1 MEELMFKQLVDQLR
15 GLSKPDKKLVI
26 LLKEQHAVYKNKSAN
41 AVARMR
47 GYVLYSFFLKGL
59 PDSALIFV
67 YEELESSRE
76 AYLVAAAA
84 LALRKSVKRRTEMAD
99 LLLKA
104 LHNIKFIDNY
114 FSFDNYYQQWPLD
127 NKTTALTE
135 ILNSMQWL
143 GTYAK
148 TCLPTLEILAIN
160 KDNRLSK
167 QNVIAIKE
175 TIRVIE
181 NSEIPIEDCCND
193 IPSLLGLHTD
203 SLSNKNNRINRFRE
217 ILLEDQDGR
226 QVYLHEFAK
235 DRPTLVAF
243 FYTRCDNPLKCS
255 LTITNLAAI
264 QKKLLQE
271 DWGSKIALS
280 AISYDSFYDQPYRIK
295 KYGKSRGIIFNEQMH
310 MFRAIPDIN
319 VLRDYFELG
328 VNYTG
333 EVVNR
338 HVIELYL
345 IDGDGHIMK
354 RFERS
359 QIDNVSII
367 NQMKNIVFSQELQG
381 SERPFTMRS
390 VSKSIGSVIVPV
402 FITLLPKCPFCFA
415 AYLSL
420 FGIAGMQLMPY
431 VKFIPPLLFL
441 AMSINIYA
449 LYKMGIKRNS
459 FLPLYLCVIGSAI
472 VVAFGYYN
480 PIKFGLIFG
489 LVLLFLSAILNSLPN
504 RVYLKLKMKLH
515 ISL

>member
-1 MEELMFKQLVDQLR
+1 MFKQLVDQLR
-15 GLSKPDKKLVI
+15 DLPKPDKRLAV
-26 LLKEQHAVYKNKSAN
+26 LLKERQAFYKNKSAN
-41 AVARMR
+41 AVVRMR
-47 GYVLYSFFLKGL
+47 GYVLYSFFLKSL

-76 AYLVAAAA
+76 AYLIAAAA

-114 FSFDNYYQQWPLD
+114 FSFDNYYQQWPLN
-127 NKTTALTE
+127 NKTTAFTE

-143 GTYAK
+143 GAYAR
-148 TCLPTLEILAIN
+148 TCLPTLKILAIN
-160 KDNRLSK
+160 KDNRLSN

-175 TIRVIE
+175 TIKVIE
-181 NSEIPIEDCCND
+181 TSEIPIEDCCND
-193 IPSLLGLHTD
+193 IPSLLGLNTD
-203 SLSNKNNRINRFRE
+203 ILSNKNNRIYRFRE
-217 ILLEDQDGR
+217 ILLEDQDGH

-235 DRPTLVAF
+235 GRPTLVAF

-264 QKKLLQE
+264 QKKLMQE
-271 DWGSKIALS
+271 DWGSRIALS
-280 AISYDSFYDQPYRIK
+280 AISYDSFYDQHSRIK
-295 KYGKSRGIIFNEQMH
+295 NYGESRGIIFNEQMH
-310 MFRAIPDIN
+310 MFRAIPDIS
-319 VLRDYFELG
+319 VLSDHFELG

-338 HVIELYL
+338 HIIELYL
-345 IDGDGHIMK
+345 INGDGRIIK

-359 QIDNVSII
+359 QMDNASII
-367 NQMKNIVFSQELQG
+367 NQMKNIILHQELKG
-381 SERPFTMRS
+381 SDRS
-390 VSKSIGSVIVPV
+390 FSMKGVSKSVGSVVVPV

-431 VKFIPPLLFL
+431 VKFIPPLFFL

-449 LYKMGIKRNS
+449 LYKMGVKRSS
-459 FLPLYLCVIGSAI
+459 FLPLYLCILGSVT
-472 VVAFGYYN
+472 VVVFGYYN
-480 PIKFGLIFG
+480 PSKFGLIFG

-504 RVYLKLKMKLH
+504 RVYLKLKRKLNLH
-515 ISL
+515 FN

>member
-1 MEELMFKQLVDQLR
+1 MFKQLVDQLR
-15 GLSKPDKKLVI
+15 DVSKPDKKLVI

-59 PDSALIFV
+59 PNSAVIFV

-127 NKTTALTE
+127 NKTTAFIE

-148 TCLPTLEILAIN
+148 TCLPTLEILAVN

-167 QNVIAIKE
+167 QHVIAIKE

-181 NSEIPIEDCCND
+181 NSEIQIEDCCND
-193 IPSLLGLHTD
+193 IPSLLGLNTGI
-203 SLSNKNNRINRFRE
+203 LSNKNNRINRFRE
-217 ILLEDQDGR
+217 ISLEDQDGH
-226 QVYLHEFAK
+226 QVYLHEFTK

-264 QKKLLQE
+264 QKKLMQE
-271 DWGSKIALS
+271 DWGSKVALS
-280 AISYDSFYDQPYRIK
+280 AISYDSFYDQHNRIK
-295 KYGKSRGIIFNEQMH
+295 KYGESRGIIFNEQMS
-310 MFRAIPDIN
+310 MFRAIPDIS
-319 VLRDYFELG
+319 VLRNYFDLG

-354 RFERS
+354 RFQRN
-359 QIDNVSII
+359 QMDNISII
-367 NQMKNIVFSQELQG
+367 DYL
-381 SERPFTMRS
+381 
-390 VSKSIGSVIVPV
+390 KSITLRQNLKSSEQPSTVKSAFKSLSSVVVPIFV
-402 FITLLPKCPFCFA
+402 TLLPKCPFCFA

-431 VKFIPPLLFL
+431 VKFILPLLFL

-449 LYKMGIKRNS
+449 LYKMGVKRNS
-459 FLPLYLCVIGSAI
+459 FLPLYLCVTGSAI

-480 PIKFGLIFG
+480 PMKFGLISG
-489 LVLLFLSAILNSLPN
+489 LILLFLSAILNSLPN

-515 ISL
+515 LSL